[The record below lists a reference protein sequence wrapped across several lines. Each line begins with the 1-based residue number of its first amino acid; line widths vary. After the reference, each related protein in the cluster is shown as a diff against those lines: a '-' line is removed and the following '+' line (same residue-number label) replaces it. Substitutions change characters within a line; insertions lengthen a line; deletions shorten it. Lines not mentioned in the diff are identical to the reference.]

1 MTNMRTV
8 SQDDRAKMA
17 REYMR
22 GGMAPYQAAR
32 NTGFCRVGIMQEAI
46 RAMEVRE
53 TEEAAPRAGQTKYG
67 PDPATTEEA
76 VEETPVGSA
85 VDEDISMPEDDVSE
99 LCKDDRPEMPQPIY
113 PFLKPGE
120 TRKKGL
126 EMVLQTARIRVHL
139 FEKDGNAMFQ
149 ITEGERGHYVMLR
162 ADRLRELREMID
174 LCLDAMAIED
184 RYRVE

>member
-1 MTNMRTV
+1 MMKEDQAKMPNMRTV

-32 NTGFCRVGIMQEAI
+32 NTGFCRVGIMQDAI
-46 RAMEVRE
+46 RAMEGRE
-53 TEEAAPRAGQTKYG
+53 QEKDAPRAMQTKYG
-67 PDPATTEEA
+67 PGAAT
-76 VEETPVGSA
+76 
-85 VDEDISMPEDDVSE
+85 EDDVADMCE
-99 LCKDDRPEMPQPIY
+99 DDKHETPKPIY
-113 PFLKPGE
+113 PFLKPGD

-126 EMVLQTARIRVHL
+126 EMMLQTGRIRVQL

-149 ITEGERGHYVMLR
+149 ITDGERGHYVMLR

-174 LCLDAMAIED
+174 LCLEAMAIEG

>member
-53 TEEAAPRAGQTKYG
+53 TEEAAPRAGQTKYE

-85 VDEDISMPEDDVSE
+85 DDEEISLPDATVAEMFEDDKQE
-99 LCKDDRPEMPQPIY
+99 TPKPIY

-126 EMVLQTARIRVHL
+126 EMMLQTGRIRVQL

-149 ITEGERGHYVMLR
+149 IKDGESGHYVMLR